1 MTQPSHPNLAR
12 AIAIAQRDHLQ
23 PIPATRQ
30 DTGEQVWF
38 LQSRSDP
45 SRYYVLTKANGAI
58 RCGCSQYQYQ
68 EMCAH
73 VAAILVLHQ
82 FHQPTGPSESAASP
96 LSTEQLLPPHIP
108 AQSRQ
113 VREQQY
119 RQEARR
125 REEALLW
132 TDDKPFSM
140 WKS

>member
-1 MTQPSHPNLAR
+1 MIQPTHPNLAR

-23 PIPATRQ
+23 PISATRQ

-45 SRYYVLTKANGAI
+45 SCYYVLTRENGAI
-58 RCGCSQYQYQ
+58 RCGCPQYHYQ

-82 FHQPTGPSESAASP
+82 LHQPTGPAESAASP
-96 LSTEQLLPPHIP
+96 LSTEQCLPPQIP

-113 VREQQY
+113 AREQPY